1 MRHQIIQK
9 TNKMVLENETTQNVS
24 PISELQRLHRD
35 RSVLKTNTQKR
46 KMVSCDY
53 GRFCKWMK
61 TVHLN
66 LFDKFRHTR
75 RFSVFVWDVIYFIA

>member
-46 KMVSCDY
+46 KIRWSVAI
-53 GRFCKWMK
+53 
-61 TVHLN
+61 TVA
-66 LFDKFRHTR
+66 FA
-75 RFSVFVWDVIYFIA
+75 SG